1 MCAWR
6 NDERTASAA
15 QGVRVGSCRIPSP
28 ERFGLAGCGQVRKTI
43 QARTTSGGF
52 RPAPRERQGCQPS
65 TRPQSSGSGAAKIFT
80 ATSASLWNSAAQGA
94 LCIGMKT
101 RGGGDAVE
109 ASAGKMIEQRQ
120 TEVRPDS
127 RRKSDPSLDEARLR
141 QQAIGVKLRQMFDQ
155 VVNEP
160 VPDEFLDILKR
171 ADARKA
177 GQD

>member
-1 MCAWR
+1 M
-6 NDERTASAA
+6 S
-15 QGVRVGSCRIPSP
+15 
-28 ERFGLAGCGQVRKTI
+28 
-43 QARTTSGGF
+43 
-52 RPAPRERQGCQPS
+52 
-65 TRPQSSGSGAAKIFT
+65 
-80 ATSASLWNSAAQGA
+80 
-94 LCIGMKT
+94 T
-101 RGGGDAVE
+101 RGGDGANK

-120 TEVRPDS
+120 SDI

-177 GQD
+177 GEG